1 MNDRASNFGLTASLD
16 IADVFERYL
25 SLRRLAESK
34 YQGELGGRLVLF
46 GQMDDRGSAIALAA
60 SIAGAASLGV
70 SSDPEVLKLAIR
82 NGVCDF
88 MVNTLDEAL
97 RILKNEVRKRLPVAV
112 GLQQGFPAA
121 VAEIVERGVQP
132 DILAWTAEEAAASS
146 VQYARLVER
155 GSSVLEDA
163 SSSEPAGRAGVWWSV
178 ASNPAQALPKL
189 DGIAMGVLGD
199 EVRGRWL
206 RLAPRY
212 LGRRAKSIRYVAMTD
227 GEAEA
232 FVREIE
238 KTAVEKQ
245 IESGVSVRF
254 RDREVR
260 VPIGES

>member
-1 MNDRASNFGLTASLD
+1 MNDRALNFGLTASLD
-16 IADVFERYL
+16 IAEVFERYVA
-25 SLRRLAESK
+25 LRRLAEK
-34 YQGELGGRLVLF
+34 HYKGELGGRLVF

-70 SSDPEVLKLAIR
+70 SSAPEVLKLAIR

-112 GLQQGFPAA
+112 GLQQGFAA
-121 VAEIVERGVQP
+121 AMAEIVERGVQP
-132 DILAWTAEEAAASS
+132 DILAWTAEEVAASS
-146 VQYARLVER
+146 VQFARLVER
-155 GSSVLEDA
+155 GSSILEDA
-163 SSSEPAGRAGVWWSV
+163 SHSEPAGNAGVWWGV

-189 DGIAMGVLGD
+189 DAIAAGVLGD

-232 FVREIE
+232 FL
-238 KTAVEKQ
+238 
-245 IESGVSVRF
+245 
-254 RDREVR
+254 RDRSRRPSPRSRSR
-260 VPIGES
+260 VE